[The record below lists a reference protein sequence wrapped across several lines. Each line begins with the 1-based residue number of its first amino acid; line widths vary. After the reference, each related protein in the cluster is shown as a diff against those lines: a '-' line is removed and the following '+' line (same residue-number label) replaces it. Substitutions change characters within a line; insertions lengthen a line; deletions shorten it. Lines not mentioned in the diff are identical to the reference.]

1 MTTETEVKKEEKK
14 EVKESIWT
22 EEEKGS
28 MKSKYGNELLVEDG
42 SQSDLATKNAP
53 TDSYIVT
60 YTHEEKVRND
70 LVRGTK
76 TSLFDMY
83 WDKFKGG
90 LTSIEYGMGGIKPSL
105 WGYKSPQQQKKK
117 RKG

>member
-14 EVKESIWT
+14 EVKKNIWT
-22 EEEKGS
+22 EEERGS
-28 MKSKYGNELLVEDG
+28 MKSQYGCELLIEDG
-42 SQSDLATKNAP
+42 SESDIFTKKAP

-60 YTHEEKVRND
+60 YTHEERVCKD

-76 TSLFDMY
+76 TNLFDMY
-83 WDKFKGG
+83 YDKFKGG
-90 LTSIEYGMGGIKPSL
+90 INSIEYGMGSIKPSL

-117 RKG
+117 RK